1 MKKKN
6 EKKIVKKLFVLFL
19 KEEKKIVRKF
29 MFFREE
35 KKLFIQWAPL
45 YVINRLVWS
54 VFQRLFGNTVKA
66 AYCDHG

>member
-1 MKKKN
+1 MCFNEEKN

-35 KKLFIQWAPL
+35 KKLFMQWAPL
-45 YVINRLVWS
+45 YVINRLV
-54 VFQRLFGNTVKA
+54 
-66 AYCDHG
+66 